1 MDNQEKVPG
10 KLEITN
16 ENKITLTTYRKLY
29 DTNII
34 CGFAEG
40 EKITLVNVELD
51 RTDIYSNEIYK
62 DETEKQDGDE
72 NTELKYSTYKYTAD
86 MAIFGHVYER
96 KGDIRLKEVSLYYTN
111 LDKWIDWE
119 VNMPEVSSEE
129 DTISIKIK
137 KFNEKKVKTE
147 KFDLS
152 IRNPYLI
159 KKMQYKMK
167 IYNQV
172 EIVIQNMVNE
182 YIQTVQ
188 GIVQCLQFF
197 LILCTGINVNTK
209 MYNFSNLLMHINVNT
224 KMYNFSNLLMH
235 KIVHF

>member
-1 MDNQEKVPG
+1 MR
-10 KLEITN
+10 ICR
-16 ENKITLTTYRKLY
+16 RK
-29 DTNII
+29 
-34 CGFAEG
+34 
-40 EKITLVNVELD
+40 KITLVNVELD
-51 RTDIYSNEIYK
+51 RTNIYSSEIYK

-147 KFDLS
+147 KFNLS
-152 IRNPYLI
+152 IRNPYLT

-167 IYNQV
+167 IDNQI

-188 GIVQCLQFF
+188 
-197 LILCTGINVNTK
+197 
-209 MYNFSNLLMHINVNT
+209 
-224 KMYNFSNLLMH
+224 
-235 KIVHF
+235 